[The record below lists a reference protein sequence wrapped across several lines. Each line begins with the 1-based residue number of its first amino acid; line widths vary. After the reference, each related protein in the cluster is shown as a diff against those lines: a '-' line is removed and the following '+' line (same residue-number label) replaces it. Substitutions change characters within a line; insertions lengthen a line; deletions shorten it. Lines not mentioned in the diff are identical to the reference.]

1 MDVSASMRENFEG
14 KVDSNDNWLR
24 STFDAVDSLLENN
37 EVSEDNKIFM
47 IGVGANEELQRDT
60 FDLLST
66 LEKCKTPENTTEN
79 LSHIEAITAGVNI
92 LKAKG
97 APFVDRWAPVNKM
110 VEVISLNEAKTI
122 LQWLRADK
130 NLAKKVATE
139 ILPTACRDMTPTMM
153 RQSAVFAGSILP
165 LGFASNWIDDKTTA
179 SIEDIMKVKTNI
191 MKEMIVNVE
200 AFPVKSL
207 RDAAIILRGAV
218 GIQPNQHLSQ
228 ERLEE
233 IMEGIDSFVYGLTPL
248 IRALN
253 QTKVIF
259 STYRYNELHKFL
271 FVLSDGDPTDGFNAP
286 TYQLEELG
294 VKIICCY
301 ITQNHI
307 INPKQLFSTKRDYW
321 DKHAE
326 FMFSLSSEVE
336 TALLPRTIFI
346 KRGWKVETKHNRTK
360 LFAQVNH
367 PALLNEIADF
377 IQNVLTSQ
385 DSLSDVLSSVSLD
398 LYINHIKQ
406 DFGAPLQIGGTCYAN
421 AAAAALHLAMHRI
434 VGRDGGYP
442 KFDDLKNE
450 MIKVYGKEGAYT
462 KEVLERVCPLY
473 RLHVSEVHLKGALC
487 AIASKRPVVATFQ
500 LTGRQWDSF
509 SMFFRQNPS
518 GILTEEEL
526 SKHYNVRNPSGPGG
540 HAVVLTSYNIK
551 SLVFMNSWG
560 CKWGDKGFF
569 RVASSK
575 VLNCKFY
582 DVYWTIEDLSAAE
595 KAAYG
600 RFSQVIASKLIDH
613 FQSLQTAN
621 ITCPKC
627 KSNSRVLNFSGTFD
641 NVVCPKCKDVFQIS
655 SLEHENARARISIAL
670 YLTLLQNDQ

>member
-1 MDVSASMRENFEG
+1 MDVSGSMRKNFEG
-14 KVDSNDNWLR
+14 KVDNNDNWLR

-37 EVSEDNKIFM
+37 EVSEDNKIFV
-47 IGVGANEELQRDT
+47 IGVGANQELQRDT

-66 LEKCKTPENTTEN
+66 LEKCKVTINRTEN
-79 LSHIEAITAGVNI
+79 LSHIGAITTAVDI

-97 APFVDRWAPVNKM
+97 APFVDIWAPVNKM
-110 VEVISLNEAKTI
+110 MKVISLNEAKAI
-122 LQWLRADK
+122 LQWLHEDE
-130 NLAKKVATE
+130 NLAIKVATK
-139 ILPTACRDMTPTMM
+139 ILPSPCRDRMVSTM
-153 RQSAVFAGSILP
+153 RQSAVYAGKFLTFG
-165 LGFASNWIDDKTTA
+165 LAKNFIDDNTTA
-179 SIEDIMKVKTNI
+179 SIEDILKVKADI
-191 MKEMIVNVE
+191 MKERIVKVE
-200 AFPVKSL
+200 AFSVKSL
-207 RDAAIILRGAV
+207 RDAAIVLKGAV

-253 QTKVIF
+253 QAKRIF
-259 STYRYNELHKFL
+259 STHRYKELQKVL
-271 FVLSDGDPTDGFNAP
+271 FVLSDGDPTDGSNAP
-286 TYQLEELG
+286 TYQLEKLG
-294 VKIICCY
+294 VKTICCY

-307 INPKQLFSTKRDYW
+307 INPKQLFGAKRDYW
-321 DKHAE
+321 DKPVE
-326 FMFSLSSEVE
+326 FMFNLSSEIE
-336 TALLPRTIFI
+336 TALLPRTIFV
-346 KRGWKVETKHNRTK
+346 KRGWEVETTNNRTK

-377 IQNVLTSQ
+377 VQNVLTSQ

-398 LYINHIKQ
+398 LYINHTKQ
-406 DFGAPLQIGGTCYAN
+406 DFEAPLQIGGTCYAN
-421 AAAAALHLAMHRI
+421 AAAAVLHLSMHRI
-434 VGRDGGYP
+434 FGRDGGYP
-442 KFDDLKNE
+442 KFDELKKK
-450 MIKVYGKEGAYT
+450 MIKMYGKEGANT
-462 KEVLERVCPLY
+462 KEVLERICPLY

-509 SMFFRQNPS
+509 SIFFCQNPS

-526 SKHYNVRNPSGPGG
+526 SKHYNVRNPSKPGG
-540 HAVVLTSYNIK
+540 HAVVLTSYSIK

-560 CKWGDKGFF
+560 CKWGDRGFF

-575 VLNCKFY
+575 VLNCKFN
-582 DVYWTIEDLSAAE
+582 DVYWTLEDLSAAE

-600 RFSQVIASKLIDH
+600 RSSQVIASKLIDH

-627 KSNSRVLNFSGTFD
+627 NRNSRVLDFSGTFD
-641 NVVCPKCKDVFQIS
+641 NVICPKCQDVFHIS
-655 SLEHENARARISIAL
+655 YLEHENARARVSIAL